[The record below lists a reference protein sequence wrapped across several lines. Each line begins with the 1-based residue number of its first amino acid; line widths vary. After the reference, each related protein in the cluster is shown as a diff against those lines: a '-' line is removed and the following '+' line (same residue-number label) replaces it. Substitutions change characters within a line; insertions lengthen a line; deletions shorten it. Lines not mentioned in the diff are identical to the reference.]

1 MDIERDEDIWVFS
14 IGNIV
19 QDIGT
24 VYQIYHCEY
33 KKKSTECVSLDTQI
47 LFFLSTIA
55 RAFWVNDTYLRKV
68 FISNIELFCSFIIH
82 TYFIVYVIMSRNEST
97 MNQLLA
103 VKKRFWERW
112 YFLAVITFG
121 LGFFIHP
128 SSYYYYRNYLRDIQ
142 MCVSFNI
149 FTDAASLIP
158 QLPLIYKEGDVGSV
172 SRTYVIFLFIARCI
186 RVVFWLIWEDS
197 GYYIYLL
204 IADGI
209 YLACVGVFVLSFCG
223 NVNKMILPIKNQ

>member
-158 QLPLIYKEGDVGSV
+158 QLPLIYKEGDYFNELNMIYDSPSYIKAIAKTDCKLFTFTKYAFKQILQNVEPILLLNAK
-172 SRTYVIFLFIARCI
+172 TY
-186 RVVFWLIWEDS
+186 S
-197 GYYIYLL
+197 
-204 IADGI
+204 
-209 YLACVGVFVLSFCG
+209 
-223 NVNKMILPIKNQ
+223 M